1 MFAVAAMVGILE
13 YLVVVGVR
21 HFITRADAVW
31 KAESDGSDNSAT
43 LQLRLQYVLQ
53 GSTRYD
59 QVELAA

>member
-1 MFAVAAMVGILE
+1 MFAVAAMVGISD
-13 YLVVVGVR
+13 YLVVVRVR
-21 HFITRADAVW
+21 HFITRSDAIW

-59 QVELAA
+59 LVELAA